1 MKVVIDTNILISA
14 AWRDKIP
21 EAVIV
26 WIARQEDW
34 DWIVTNE
41 ILYEYREVLR
51 RKKFNLGSETIARWD
66 SLIDELTLVIDPQI
80 EVEFPRDVKD
90 AKFLAC
96 AISASANYFITG
108 DADFTEAKKLGGT
121 VILSV
126 AMFKKNIIDRI

>member
-1 MKVVIDTNILISA
+1 VKVVIDTNILISA

-26 WIARQEDW
+26 WIARQDDW
-34 DWIVTNE
+34 DWVVTDE
-41 ILYEYREVLR
+41 ILDEYREVLR
-51 RKKFNLGSETIARWD
+51 RKKFNLGSEIITRWD
-66 SLIDELTLVIDPQI
+66 SLIDELTVVIDPQI

-96 AISASANYFITG
+96 AISASANYLITG
-108 DADFTEAKKLGGT
+108 DTDFTAAKKLGGT